1 MRKYRTILSI
11 LTLKAEIFPYSEPIL
26 ISAALI
32 FLSRYTDSCYCNSQG
47 KPGKTESSTV
57 PFLSSIIPIIVS
69 G

>member
-47 KPGKTESSTV
+47 QTWEN
-57 PFLSSIIPIIVS
+57 
-69 G
+69 